1 MFYIWVLNNYN
12 IYDFKSQCIIRVLKE
27 AFMDK
32 FFEIVTLICF
42 YIALF
47 IVSVR
52 FVKQKSVNLRI
63 AGLTVIVM
71 GLLLGIIGK
80 VIAKSTDRTAILC
93 VMVICL
99 LFAETAF
106 LLQKFNEEKRGEQQ

>member
-1 MFYIWVLNNYN
+1 MN
-12 IYDFKSQCIIRVLKE
+12 
-27 AFMDK
+27 K

-47 IVSVR
+47 IISVR

-63 AGLTVIVM
+63 AGLAVIAM

-80 VIAKSTDRTAILC
+80 VIAKFADRTAILY

-99 LFAETAF
+99 LFAATVF
-106 LLQKFNEEKRGEQQ
+106 SLQKFNKEKTR

>member
-1 MFYIWVLNNYN
+1 MHNSGI
-12 IYDFKSQCIIRVLKE
+12 KGG
-27 AFMDK
+27 FMDK

-47 IVSVR
+47 IISVR
-52 FVKQKSVNLRI
+52 FVKQKSVNLRVD
-63 AGLTVIVM
+63 GLTVIAM

-80 VIAKSTDRTAILC
+80 VIAKFADRTAILY

-99 LFAETAF
+99 LFAETVF
-106 LLQKFNEEKRGEQQ
+106 SLQKFNEEKTR

>member
-1 MFYIWVLNNYN
+1 MN
-12 IYDFKSQCIIRVLKE
+12 
-27 AFMDK
+27 K

-47 IVSVR
+47 IISIR

-63 AGLTVIVM
+63 AGLTVIAM

-80 VIAKSTDRTAILC
+80 VIAKSADRTIILY
-93 VMVICL
+93 VIGICL
-99 LFAETAF
+99 LFAATVF
-106 LLQKFNEEKRGEQQ
+106 SLQKFNEEKTR